1 MMCAIWVLGTLKYC
15 SYLFSMYLKYMSP
28 QHVIYTRQAFM
39 SNGTSRNEQR
49 INRKFCERGMGGM
62 DLGEVCAIGFSSFM
76 DLANSIFGRKELRH
90 IYLQLNKLTNQSNYS
105 AIQLGSALHLVNKHF
120 WFYLFGFWHI
130 ININSVDSTFI
141 KTSLIYICTVS
152 KWFLFLFFSSL

>member
-1 MMCAIWVLGTLKYC
+1 MQGKHLWAMGH
-15 SYLFSMYLKYMSP
+15 P
-28 QHVIYTRQAFM
+28 
-39 SNGTSRNEQR
+39 RNEQR
-49 INRKFCERGMGGM
+49 INRKLYEKGIGGVRV
-62 DLGEVCAIGFSSFM
+62 GEVCTIGFSSFM
-76 DLANSIFGRKELRH
+76 DLANSIFGRKELKH
-90 IYLQLNKLTNQSNYS
+90 IYFQFNKLTNQSDYS

-120 WFYLFGFWHI
+120 WFYLFGLWHI